1 MLLCGIHLLQ
11 LLRAGLADIG
21 KLLLLL
27 RIVEG
32 SVEGGIGLLG
42 LLVHRE
48 GDGLRA
54 RGRRGGRGKAVGGR
68 WRPLEA
74 VGNDEQ
80 RCEQE

>member
-1 MLLCGIHLLQ
+1 M
-11 LLRAGLADIG
+11 
-21 KLLLLL
+21 
-27 RIVEG
+27 EG